1 MSCSL
6 LIVVIFEQSYIQ
18 DCTLAIRAWWGGYKT
33 KKKIIIGSI
42 VVGILAVVAFVF
54 IKGNDAVIIEAKTV
68 PAKIAD
74 VTTMV
79 TATGTIEPINQVDV
93 GTQVSGVVEKIFV
106 DYNSEVKEG
115 QLIAELD
122 KTNLKATLTQAQAT
136 YDNALNQ
143 RNHTKTIYDRQKT
156 LYDSQ
161 VISKSDFDDA
171 SYNYETAKG
180 TVTQRLSDLQ
190 KAKTN
195 LSYADIYSP
204 IDGVVLSRAIDEG
217 QTVAASFST
226 PTLFTIAKDLNEM
239 QVEADVDE
247 ADIGQVKEGQRVS
260 FTVDAYLGEEFE
272 GVVTQVRL
280 NPMVTSNVVT
290 YTVVIKADNPDL
302 KLKPGLTATIS
313 IYTLELKDVL
323 TAEAKAI
330 NFKPTRP
337 ELTAYNQQQN
347 LTVEPAKDRTTNRG
361 NGSVVWVYGS
371 NGEIKAQKVTLGASD
386 GVNVQILSGLSEGEK
401 LVYSLEGVNKS
412 EVKTADKGESPFMP
426 QRGGGRNR

>member
-1 MSCSL
+1 M
-6 LIVVIFEQSYIQ
+6 
-18 DCTLAIRAWWGGYKT
+18 KN
-33 KKKIIIGSI
+33 KKLIIGSI
-42 VVGILAVVAFVF
+42 VLIAIAIAAFIF
-54 IKGNDAVIIEAKTV
+54 IKGDDTIVIEAKTV
-68 PAKIAD
+68 AAKKGN

-79 TATGTIEPINQVDV
+79 TATGTIEPITQVEV

-122 KTNLKATLTQAQAT
+122 KTNLLATLSQAQAV
-136 YDNALNQ
+136 YDNAVNQ
-143 RNHTKTIYDRQKT
+143 KNYAKTIYDRQKS

-171 SYNYETAKG
+171 NFNYETAKS

-190 KAKTN
+190 KARTN

-217 QTVAASFST
+217 QTVAASLST
-226 PTLFTIAKDLNEM
+226 PTLFTIAQDLKEM

-247 ADIGQVKEGQRVS
+247 ADIGEVKEGQRVS

-280 NPMVTSNVVT
+280 NPTVTSNVVT

-302 KLKPGLTATIS
+302 KLKPGLTAIIS
-313 IYTLELKDVL
+313 IYTLELNNVL

-330 NFKPTRP
+330 NFKPTRL
-337 ELTAYNQQQN
+337 ELTAYNEQQN
-347 LTVEPAKDRTTNRG
+347 LTAQQTNERSTERSTERPTNKE
-361 NGSVVWVYGS
+361 NGSVVWVYSS
-371 NGEIKAQKVTLGASD
+371 NGEIKSQKVTLGASD
-386 GVNVQILSGLSEGEK
+386 GVNVQILEGISEGDK
-401 LVYSLEGVNKS
+401 LVYSLEGVSASETKTTDKS
-412 EVKTADKGESPFMP
+412 ESPFMP
-426 QRGGGRNR
+426 TTTRGGGKR

>member
-1 MSCSL
+1 M
-6 LIVVIFEQSYIQ
+6 
-18 DCTLAIRAWWGGYKT
+18 KN
-33 KKKIIIGSI
+33 KKLIIGSI
-42 VVGILAVVAFVF
+42 VLVILAIVAYNF
-54 IKGNDAVIIEAKTV
+54 IKSDNSVIIEAKIVTV
-68 PAKIAD
+68 KKAN

-79 TATGTIEPINQVDV
+79 TATGTIQPITQVEV

-122 KTNLKATLTQAQAT
+122 KTNLLATLSQAQAV
-136 YDNALNQ
+136 YDNAVNQ
-143 RNHTKTIYDRQKT
+143 KNYTKTIYDRQKT

-161 VISKSDFDDA
+161 VISRSDFDDA
-171 SYNYETAKG
+171 NFNYETAKS

-190 KAKTN
+190 KARTN

-217 QTVAASFST
+217 QTVAASLST
-226 PTLFTIAKDLNEM
+226 PTLFTIAQDLKEM

-247 ADIGQVKEGQRVS
+247 ADIGQVKEAQRVN

-280 NPMVTSNVVT
+280 NPTVTSNVVT

-337 ELTAYNQQQN
+337 QLTAYNEQEN
-347 LTVEPAKDRTTNRG
+347 LKVESSKDRTTNRG
-361 NGSVVWVYGS
+361 NGIVVWVYGS
-371 NGEIKAQKVTLGASD
+371 NGEIKDQKVTLGASD
-386 GVNVQILSGLSEGEK
+386 GVNVEISDGLAEGDK
-401 LVYSLEGVNKS
+401 LVYSLEGVSKT
-412 EVKTADKGESPFMP
+412 EVKTADKSESPFMP
-426 QRGGGRNR
+426 QRGGGGKR

>member
-1 MSCSL
+1 M
-6 LIVVIFEQSYIQ
+6 
-18 DCTLAIRAWWGGYKT
+18 KT
-33 KKKIIIGSI
+33 KNKIIIGSI
-42 VVGILAVVAFVF
+42 VLLVLAVVGYIFF
-54 IKGNDAVIIEAKTV
+54 KGGDAIIIEAQTV
-68 PAKIAD
+68 VAKKAN

-79 TATGTIEPINQVDV
+79 TATGTIEPITQVEV
-93 GTQVSGVVEKIFV
+93 GTQVSGVVEKIYV

-122 KTNLKATLTQAQAT
+122 KTNLLATLTQTQST
-136 YDNALNQ
+136 YDNAVNQ
-143 RNHTKTIYDRQKT
+143 RNYTKTIYDRQKS

-226 PTLFTIAKDLNEM
+226 PTLFTIAKDLKEM

-260 FTVDAYLGEEFE
+260 FTVDAYLGEEFD

-280 NPMVTSNVVT
+280 NPTVTSNVVT

-313 IYTLELKDVL
+313 IYTLELNDVL

-330 NFKPTRP
+330 NFKPTHP
-337 ELTAYNQQQN
+337 ELTAYYEQQN
-347 LTVEPAKDRTTNRG
+347 LTVQQTNKRPTERS
-361 NGSVVWVYGS
+361 NGSVVWVYNS

-386 GVNVQILSGLSEGEK
+386 GVNVQILEGLSEGDK
-401 LVYSLEGVNKS
+401 LVYSLEGVSASETKTTDKS
-412 EVKTADKGESPFMP
+412 ESPFMP
-426 QRGGGRNR
+426 QTTRGGGRNR